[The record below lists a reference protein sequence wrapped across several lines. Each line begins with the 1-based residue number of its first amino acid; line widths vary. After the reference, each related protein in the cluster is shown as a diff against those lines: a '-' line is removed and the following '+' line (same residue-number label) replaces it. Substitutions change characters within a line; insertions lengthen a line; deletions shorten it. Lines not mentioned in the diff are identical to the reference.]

1 MCCNPTVC
9 FKIRVIKFKYC
20 CSSAI
25 SQTLLNFKSQFCPK
39 EEVGDYDNIALNQR
53 IIKEIRV
60 LLSVDQDL
68 H

>member
-25 SQTLLNFKSQFCPK
+25 SHVKSQFSPK
-39 EEVGDYDNIALNQR
+39 EEVGGYDNIALNQR
-53 IIKEIRV
+53 IIIEIRV
-60 LLSVDQDL
+60 LLSVDQDP